1 VSKAYTLLEDE
12 GVLERRRGL
21 GMVVAPRRS
30 PTARIAE
37 RMALL
42 EPGLA
47 ALARQASQ
55 LQVPAERVLALLEQC
70 LTRQAK
76 ESNHDQR

>member
-1 VSKAYTLLEDE
+1 MPWAGQAAQANEDY
-12 GVLERRRGL
+12 LANL
-21 GMVVAPRRS
+21 VAPPVAPQRS

-37 RMALL
+37 RLAML

-76 ESNHDQR
+76 ESNHEGT